1 MSVNFGLGVM
11 KIKQTN
17 GNKEPFVKKDLRIGE
32 LSNYRIFSSLCI
44 NSKIRQ
50 STKF

>member
-17 GNKEPFVKKDLRIGE
+17 GNKEPFVKKGFKNWRIIE
-32 LSNYRIFSSLCI
+32 LSDFLVIMY
-44 NSKIRQ
+44 
-50 STKF
+50 